1 MWNKNVGCARKF
13 HLSILRTEL
22 MYIRMWLH
30 DLRHHWL
37 LDYCHWVR
45 RSVAVS
51 LVFLHLAALGWLLSI
66 ELANA
71 LNCRYRVCL
80 YMASAVH
87 LMYVSMYVAYV
98 WLSVGKYLCI
108 SNSVCGM
115 YCKDV
120 CTYVLCCV
128 CPVQD
133 MTLVHTGSITA
144 CIGSSQ
150 KFTWHRWPWMMML
163 IDKIIVCLYV
173 GLAICECLA
182 RHTFLST

>member
-1 MWNKNVGCARKF
+1 MLAVLASFIWAYYVQNWCTYVCGCMIWDITGC
-13 HLSILRTEL
+13 LTTVIE
-22 MYIRMWLH
+22 
-30 DLRHHWL
+30 
-37 LDYCHWVR
+37 CC

-51 LVFLHLAALGWLLSI
+51 LVFLHLAALGRLLSI

-173 GLAICECLA
+173 GLAICECLV